1 MLARRQGEDPGHH
14 FRPVA
19 LKLLTPCGMGLAV
32 GDEVVDSKKV
42 TQVRRRNADEPE
54 GRRGDVAAIAAVVH
68 EASSRHRNLWF
79 PPDGLALSLEG
90 LVTKSWLLKTG
101 ASGSL
106 PRSTKER
113 QCSSTS
119 HWETAASVPA
129 SESWDGRRPSR
140 SGVDDWISMSGSE
153 IGIRPWTHFQNRD
166 SQVDV
171 CDE

>member
-1 MLARRQGEDPGHH
+1 M
-14 FRPVA
+14 
-19 LKLLTPCGMGLAV
+19 
-32 GDEVVDSKKV
+32 
-42 TQVRRRNADEPE
+42 
-54 GRRGDVAAIAAVVH
+54 IAAVVH

-113 QCSSTS
+113 KCSSTS

-129 SESWDGRRPSR
+129 SESWDGRCYPRSR
-140 SGVDDWISMSGSE
+140 VNDWISMSGSE
-153 IGIRPWTHFQNRD
+153 IGIRPRPIFKIKTRRSTFVTIESPRDRSGRGKDPASERLKPELGRWSGRRD
-166 SQVDV
+166 SNPCFTRSKNQQSAVLLSKMKIQ
-171 CDE
+171 